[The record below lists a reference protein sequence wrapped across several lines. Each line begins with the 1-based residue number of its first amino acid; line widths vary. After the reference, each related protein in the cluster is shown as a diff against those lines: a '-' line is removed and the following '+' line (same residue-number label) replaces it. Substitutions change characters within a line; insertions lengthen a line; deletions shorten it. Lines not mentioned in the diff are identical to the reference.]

1 MRSLISFLGVIV
13 AVAGGIFL
21 PLATFAAV
29 AVGVNP
35 ASLTV
40 EINTQQQTT
49 VSLQVFNEGSE
60 EAIFDVYADD
70 LSDWFVISPVQF
82 RLSPSQQ
89 QLVKIKITALQP
101 GRRQVFLSV
110 TGRAL
115 RRQSFNAAAGVKV
128 PVNIVAKGGAPF
140 LARGEK
146 WAMAGLIIL
155 AILLLVVIGV
165 YYHYHRR
172 SWWRRTRD
180 RFDLLVHHRR
190 PFYYRLLKYLKRW

>member
-1 MRSLISFLGVIV
+1 MRSLTSLVGIIV
-13 AVAGGIFL
+13 VVAGGIL
-21 PLATFAAV
+21 IPHDTFAAV

-89 QLVKIKITALQP
+89 QLVKVKISALQP

-128 PVNIVAKGGAPF
+128 PVNIVAKGKASF
-140 LARGEK
+140 LVQEK
-146 WAMAGLIIL
+146 EWVIGGIIFL
-155 AILLLVVIGV
+155 TILLLLLVAV
-165 YYHYHRR
+165 YHHYHRR
-172 SWWRRTRD
+172 SWWRRTQD

-190 PFYYRLLKYLKRW
+190 PFYYRLLKYLKKW

>member
-1 MRSLISFLGVIV
+1 MRSLALFLGIIL

-29 AVGVNP
+29 AVGVDP
-35 ASLTV
+35 ASLTA
-40 EINTQQQTT
+40 EINVQQPTT
-49 VSLQVFNEGSE
+49 LSLQVFNEGSE

-70 LSDWFVISPVQF
+70 LSDWFVVSPVQF

-89 QLVKIKITALQP
+89 QLVKIKITAHQP

-115 RRQSFNAAAGVKV
+115 RRQSFNAVAGVKV
-128 PVNIVAKGGAPF
+128 PVNIVARGKASF
-140 LARGEK
+140 LVQEK
-146 WAMAGLIIL
+146 KWVIGGLIFL
-155 AILLLVVIGV
+155 AILLLLPAAV
-165 YYHYHRR
+165 YHYYHRR
-172 SWWRRTRD
+172 SWWRRTQD
-180 RFDLLVHHRR
+180 RFDLLARHRR

>member
-1 MRSLISFLGVIV
+1 MRSLLLEVIL
-13 AVAGGIFL
+13 AVAGGIFF

-35 ASLTV
+35 ASLAV
-40 EINTQQQTT
+40 ETNVQQQTT
-49 VSLQVFNEGSE
+49 LFLQVFNEGSE

-89 QLVKIKITALQP
+89 QLVKVKISALQP

-115 RRQSFNAAAGVKV
+115 SRQSFNAAAGVKV
-128 PVNIVAKGGAPF
+128 PVNIVAKGETSF
-140 LARGEK
+140 LVQEK
-146 WAMAGLIIL
+146 EWVIGGLIFL
-155 AILLLVVIGV
+155 TFLLLLLVVAYH
-165 YYHYHRR
+165 YYHGR
-172 SWWRRTRD
+172 SWWRRTQD

-190 PFYYRLLKYLKRW
+190 PFYYRLLKYLKKW